1 MHTAKSTR
9 LAWKVIHNSRS
20 KTIKVWMDAIFSP
33 LPLYLFAF
41 FGLVFRDI
49 FFHRSFFCISQ
60 FWYTFQTL
68 VLYSEII
75 KAVSI
80 LTVEFS
86 ISLSLSL
93 TLFVCICASAFFWVV
108 YSIYLAKYRVSI
120 FPNHFVCLSDKASK
134 ARLKEKKNHRFSHPL
149 SKILQIETIS
159 FSLSPFIHN

>member
-1 MHTAKSTR
+1 MHSKKWIKIRHNFDEINRKKRHVMHTAKSTR

-93 TLFVCICASAFFWVV
+93 SLS
-108 YSIYLAKYRVSI
+108 L
-120 FPNHFVCLSDKASK
+120 CLSVSAH
-134 ARLKEKKNHRFSHPL
+134 RLFFGLFTRY
-149 SKILQIETIS
+149 I
-159 FSLSPFIHN
+159 